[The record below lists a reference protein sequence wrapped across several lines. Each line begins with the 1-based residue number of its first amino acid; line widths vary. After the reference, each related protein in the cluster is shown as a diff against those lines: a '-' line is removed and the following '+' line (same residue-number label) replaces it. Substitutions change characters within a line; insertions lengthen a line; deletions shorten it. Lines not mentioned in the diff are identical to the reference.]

1 MELLPNESPHPRHS
15 HRLVQHTGK
24 RAEGCNDHSLYLQLN
39 RGWPRG
45 VNLSAMLLSVTIECC
60 MRSTD
65 ARASSTVRSG
75 RGIRSRC
82 RYESR
87 SAFRREAAVGIDRP
101 VSEANQFG
109 TKGRGEG
116 NCFKSHPT
124 CYTRLHFVDTA
135 ANHCCHFVYH
145 VYSLGANDT
154 YKSLKTTLKSRN
166 QSGSLGNPPQRHLAA
181 FRKAVVRPDCGK
193 GDEGVSGVN

>member
-1 MELLPNESPHPRHS
+1 MNPRIPDTLTVSSNTPANE
-15 HRLVQHTGK
+15 Q
-24 RAEGCNDHSLYLQLN
+24 EGCNDHSLYLQLN

-101 VSEANQFG
+101 CFGSESIWHQG
-109 TKGRGEG
+109 TRRRELFQESSNLLHPSSFCRYGRKPLLPFRLS
-116 NCFKSHPT
+116 CLLPRRKRHVQISQDDAQKPKSIRKPGKPSHS
-124 CYTRLHFVDTA
+124 DT
-135 ANHCCHFVYH
+135 
-145 VYSLGANDT
+145 
-154 YKSLKTTLKSRN
+154 SRPFAKPS
-166 QSGSLGNPPQRHLAA
+166 SGRIAVKVMKV
-181 FRKAVVRPDCGK
+181 FRV
-193 GDEGVSGVN
+193 